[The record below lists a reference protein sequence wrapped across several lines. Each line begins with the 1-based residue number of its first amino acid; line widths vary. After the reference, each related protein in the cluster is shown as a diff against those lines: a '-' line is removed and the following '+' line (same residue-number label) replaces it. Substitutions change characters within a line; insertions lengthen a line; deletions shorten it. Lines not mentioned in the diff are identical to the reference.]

1 MLLRTRL
8 NVYDNSG
15 AKIVQCIRK
24 TKNRKTL
31 PGSFILVTVHKL
43 RSKNRDK
50 IKLKKG
56 AIFLAQVIKI
66 SQFINRK
73 TGLKLKIDS
82 SGVILLNR
90 QQQPIGSRIFGTVFK
105 ELRLSK
111 HFKTVTLSGNFI

>member
-1 MLLRTRL
+1 MLRSKL

-24 TKNRKTL
+24 IKNQKTTQ
-31 PGSFILVTVHKL
+31 GSFVLVTINKL

-56 AIFLAQVIKI
+56 AILLAQIIRI
-66 SQFINRK
+66 SQFIGRK
-73 TGLKLKIDS
+73 TGLKLKFDS

-90 QQQPIGSRIFGTVFK
+90 QQQPIGTRIFGVVFK
-105 ELRLSK
+105 ELRSSK
-111 HFKTVTLSGNFI
+111 HFKAVTLSGSFV

>member
-15 AKIVQCIRK
+15 AKTVQCIRK
-24 TKNRKTL
+24 TKNSKT
-31 PGSFILVTVHKL
+31 PGSFILVTVNKL

-56 AIFLAQVIKI
+56 AIFLAQVIRI

-90 QQQPIGSRIFGTVFK
+90 QQQPIGSRIFGIVFK

-111 HFKTVTLSGNFI
+111 HFKAVTLSGNFI

>member
-1 MLLRTRL
+1 MLLKTRL

-15 AKIVQCIRK
+15 AKTVQCIRK
-24 TKNRKTL
+24 TKNRKTS
-31 PGSFILVTVHKL
+31 PGSFILVTVNKL

-56 AIFLAQVIKI
+56 AIFLAQVIRI

-90 QQQPIGSRIFGTVFK
+90 QQQPIGSRIFGIVFK
-105 ELRLSK
+105 ELRLAK

>member
-1 MLLRTRL
+1 MLLKTKL
-8 NVYDNSG
+8 TVYDNSG
-15 AKIVQCIRK
+15 AKTVQCIRK
-24 TKNRKTL
+24 TKNRKT
-31 PGSFILVTVHKL
+31 PGSFILVTVNKL

-56 AIFLAQVIKI
+56 AIFLAQVIRI

-90 QQQPIGSRIFGTVFK
+90 QQQPIGSRIFGIVFK